1 MTHSLLLYPQKKQQL
16 SQKTPEQK
24 AVLTHKLFKA
34 AKSLQSLQNKQTK
47 AETK

>member
-16 SQKTPEQK
+16 SQKTSEQK

-34 AKSLQSLQNKQTK
+34 AQSLQSLQNKQNR
-47 AETK
+47 AEAK